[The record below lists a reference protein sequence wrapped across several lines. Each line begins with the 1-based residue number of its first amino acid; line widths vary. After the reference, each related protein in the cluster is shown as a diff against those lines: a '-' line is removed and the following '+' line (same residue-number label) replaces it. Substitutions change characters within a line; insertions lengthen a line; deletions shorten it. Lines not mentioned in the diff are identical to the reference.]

1 MLIGELAERAQV
13 NAQTVRFYERR
24 GLIAEPARTASGY
37 RDYTYAA
44 VARIQFI
51 RSAQRAGLTL
61 KDIRDVLQ
69 IRDSGTAHCDHVT
82 ALLDTKLTEVR
93 RRLQELADLEG
104 ELIAIVQTSNGLD
117 SSHCPPDSIC
127 KLLVPESVKELC
139 SSPQPEH
146 CALAPAISR

>member
-24 GLIAEPARTASGY
+24 GLVAEPARTPSGY
-37 RDYTYAA
+37 RDYTSAA

-51 RSAQRAGLTL
+51 RSAQRSGLTL

-69 IRDSGTAHCDHVT
+69 IRDSGTAPCDHVT
-82 ALLDTKLTEVR
+82 TLLNTKLTEVR
-93 RRLQELADLEG
+93 QRLQELADLEG
-104 ELIAIVQTSNGLD
+104 ELIAILQASNGLD

-127 KLLVPESVKELC
+127 TLLVPESVKELC

-146 CALAPAISR
+146 RALAPAISP